1 MKEDLQAI
9 QDLALAFEALQGVL
23 TTLSFAESVASNTSQ
38 GTNRS
43 STMNNHYQVQLS
55 IRSSDSTPASSATNE
70 LAEIQDT
77 VDDTSNPE

>member
-1 MKEDLQAI
+1 
-9 QDLALAFEALQGVL
+9 
-23 TTLSFAESVASNTSQ
+23 
-38 GTNRS
+38 
-43 STMNNHYQVQLS
+43 MNNDYQVQLS